1 MVRTGATSLFSTLSA
16 RASELR
22 ASAERGVRRA
32 KDLVS
37 EARREAEDVAR
48 RAGVPTKQAPVIDVG
63 ETPSRALRLVQAA
76 AGVAVL
82 GLLLGGALSLALF
95 VLQVLAAYLLSTRVL
110 GLRVDLAPPR
120 AA

>member
-1 MVRTGATSLFSTLSA
+1 MTRLSPFTLLSTLSA

-22 ASAERGVRRA
+22 ASAERGVQRA
-32 KDLVS
+32 KDLVA
-37 EARREAEDVAR
+37 EARREAEEVAR

-63 ETPSRALRLVQAA
+63 ESPSRATKLVQAA
-76 AGVAVL
+76 AGAAVL
-82 GLLLGGALSLALF
+82 ALLTGGALSLALF
-95 VLQVLAAYLLSTRVL
+95 VMQILAAYLLSTRVL